1 MLVFAEAVLTA
12 VGLGEAAE
20 VICLAAGVLLAVS
33 TVDEMA
39 ERALVDDGHRL
50 PIACRGLTNVA
61 RVAQRAEGY
70 SCLLYFFLSSIELLL
85 FLLLICLD
93 IFNSFRLFFFDF
105 FFFGLWL
112 YLNGSGLCLYLVIVL
127 SVDNYWCIFTVN
139 VPMPISHAMEA
150 LTCLASMAL
159 DMLLV
164 LVILL
169 QNCTTA
175 RSNTPNTLWIVQDHS
190 IFQEI
195 LVSLQSCLLA
205 LLLHEVGK
213 FARFNK
219 AGALVFKAW
228 YLI

>member
-1 MLVFAEAVLTA
+1 
-12 VGLGEAAE
+12 
-20 VICLAAGVLLAVS
+20 
-33 TVDEMA
+33 
-39 ERALVDDGHRL
+39 
-50 PIACRGLTNVA
+50 
-61 RVAQRAEGY
+61 
-70 SCLLYFFLSSIELLL
+70 
-85 FLLLICLD
+85 
-93 IFNSFRLFFFDF
+93 
-105 FFFGLWL
+105 
-112 YLNGSGLCLYLVIVL
+112 
-127 SVDNYWCIFTVN
+127 
-139 VPMPISHAMEA
+139 MPISHAMEA